1 MLRDLVGSIVWRHA
15 CLTYVRATTTT
26 TTTTSNLA
34 EHLESF
40 GKKQHCFCS
49 AVWHAYSV
57 VLGPSK
63 VLRGIVEA
71 QPLLPSKEGPR
82 SSPSE
87 V

>member
-1 MLRDLVGSIVWRHA
+1 MPNVCPSHDDDDDQQSG
-15 CLTYVRATTTT
+15 RAFRK
-26 TTTTSNLA
+26 LW
-34 EHLESF
+34 EI
-40 GKKQHCFCS
+40 KHCFCS
-49 AVWHAYSV
+49 AVWHAYAV

>member
-26 TTTTSNLA
+26 TTTSNLA

-40 GKKQHCFCS
+40 GKKKHCFCS